1 MSINDAC
8 KVQGC
13 DHKGTVARGWC
24 VMHYSR
30 WREFGDPGP
39 AASQRV
45 RLTDKTCTV
54 ERCTTRL
61 EAHGLCVKHLRRM
74 TKYGDVDKVAII
86 HDNETRFFAIIT
98 KRTDGCWLWT
108 GSTGNT
114 GYARGFFSGKRWLV
128 HRWAYTHF
136 VGPIPDGFVIDHL
149 CRRITCVNPAHLEA
163 VTQQENIRRSLPQRG
178 PRT

>member
-1 MSINDAC
+1 MSTDQIC
-8 KVQGC
+8 KVQDC
-13 DHKGTVARGWC
+13 DRKGTHARGWC
-24 VMHYSR
+24 IMHYNR
-30 WREFGDPGP
+30 WLATGDVGE
-39 AASQRV
+39 AAPQRV
-45 RLTDKTCTV
+45 RLADKTCTV
-54 ERCTTRL
+54 EGCTTRL

-74 TKYGDVDKVAII
+74 KTHGNVNTVNLIF
-86 HDNETRFFAIIT
+86 DNETRFFATIT
-98 KRTDGCWLWT
+98 KRPDGCWLWT
-108 GSTGNT
+108 GSPGNT
-114 GYARGFFSGKRWLV
+114 GYVRAFFDGKRWLV